1 LVNEP
6 LDEFVF
12 SQMRTWEKL
21 IFQDVTKMGLKFGDE
36 DEDPEEEKQKQA
48 TYAEKFEP
56 LIEYLKNETAN
67 SVMNG
72 EYMRYSK
79 G

>member
-1 LVNEP
+1 
-6 LDEFVF
+6 
-12 SQMRTWEKL
+12 MRTWEKL